1 MNVMDQ
7 SRETWITGIGLLS
20 SLGEGPD
27 VHRARLN
34 SGDVPVVDG
43 STYPTFLF
51 HPLGPVDF
59 DKQIPKKGDQR
70 QMELWQ
76 RIGTYTAGLALT
88 DAGVAGNQEIL
99 KRMDM
104 VVAAAGGERD
114 VKVDASIADDLR
126 KANNPE
132 AKLNERLSTELRPTL
147 FLAQL
152 SNLLAGN
159 ISIVHGVVGS
169 SRTFMGEE
177 GSGIEAI
184 RTAHARIGAGQSDIA
199 LVGGAYNAARPD
211 MLGLWEFASLH
222 YRDTFEP
229 VFAPGRKP
237 GMATGTGSAF
247 LVLES
252 RKHAEARGAKPV
264 AKITFVKSDR
274 AKREPGGVR
283 ASIGALI
290 EEAKQN
296 VKGTAAI
303 YSTAAGTEPAT
314 GEEAEVLQSANLP
327 VRNIAS
333 RIGQTFEPAFPFG
346 IALGAL
352 AVADGKLPASFPNVP
367 LEATNAD
374 GVKSIIVSTVGHW
387 RGEGVGIVEAID

>member
-1 MNVMDQ
+1 MNTMDK

-20 SLGEGPD
+20 SLGEGLET
-27 VHRARLN
+27 HQARLN
-34 SGDVPVVDG
+34 SGDVPVTDFK
-43 STYPTFLF
+43 TYPTFLF

-88 DAGVAGNQEIL
+88 NAGIAGNQELL

-104 VVAAAGGERD
+104 IVAAAGGERD
-114 VKVDASIADDLR
+114 VNVDASVADELR
-126 KANNPE
+126 RTNSPE
-132 AKLNERLSTELRPTL
+132 VKLNERLQNELRPTL

-177 GSGIEAI
+177 GSGIQAVQ
-184 RTAHARIGAGQSDIA
+184 TAHARIRAGQSELA

-211 MLGLWEFASLH
+211 MLGLWEFAKMH
-222 YRDTFEP
+222 YRDEYKP

-237 GMATGTGSAF
+237 GMATGTGSCF

-252 RKHAEARGAKPV
+252 RAHAEARGAKPI
-264 AKITFVKSDR
+264 AKITHVQSAR
-274 AKREPGGVR
+274 GKRDTGGVR
-283 ASIGALI
+283 TSIAALLD
-290 EEAKQN
+290 EAKQR
-296 VKGTAAI
+296 
-303 YSTAAGTEPAT
+303 AGNGAVYTSATGVEPAT
-314 GEEAEVLQSANLP
+314 HEEAEALKALNLP
-327 VRNIAS
+327 VRAVVS
-333 RIGQTFEPAFPFG
+333 RVGQTFESMFPFG
-346 IALGAL
+346 IAFAAL
-352 AVADGKLPASFPNVP
+352 AVSSGKLAAAMPDVP
-367 LEATNAD
+367 LENANVD

-387 RGEGVGIVEAID
+387 RGEGVGIVEAI

>member
-1 MNVMDQ
+1 MDA

-20 SLGEGPD
+20 SLGEGTEA
-27 VHRARLN
+27 HRAHLN
-34 SGDVPVVDG
+34 SGAAPITDFK
-43 STYPTFLF
+43 TYPTFLI

-70 QMELWQ
+70 QMEQWQ

-88 DAGVAGNQEIL
+88 DAGVAGNKDIL
-99 KRMDM
+99 TRIDM
-104 VVAAAGGERD
+104 IVAAAGGERD
-114 VKVDASIADDLR
+114 VKVDASIADELR
-126 KANNPE
+126 KANN
-132 AKLNERLSTELRPTL
+132 ADVKLNERLQSELRPTL

-177 GSGIEAI
+177 GSGIQAVQ
-184 RTAHARIGAGQSDIA
+184 TAHARIGGGQSDIA
-199 LVGGAYNAARPD
+199 LVGGAYNASRSD
-211 MLGLWEFASLH
+211 MLGLWEFGSMH
-222 YRDTFEP
+222 YRDEFKP

-237 GMATGTGSAF
+237 GMATGSGAVF
-247 LVLES
+247 LVMES

-264 AKITFVKSDR
+264 AKITYVKSDR
-274 AKREPGGVR
+274 AKRAPGAVK

-290 EEAKQN
+290 GDAKAHAKN
-296 VKGTAAI
+296 AGAI
-303 YSTAAGTEPAT
+303 YSMACGVEPAT
-314 GEEAEVLQSANLP
+314 AEEADALKSAGLP
-327 VRNIAS
+327 VRGIAS

-346 IALGAL
+346 IAFAAL
-352 AVADGKLPASFPNVP
+352 AVANGKVAAAMPGVP
-367 LEATNAD
+367 LETPAAD

-387 RGEGVGIVEAID
+387 RAEGVGIVEAIGS

>member
-1 MNVMDQ
+1 MEN
-7 SRETWITGIGLLS
+7 RETWITGIGLLS
-20 SLGEGPD
+20 SLGEGID
-27 VHRARLN
+27 THVARLN
-34 SGDVPVVDG
+34 SGDVPVTDFQ
-43 STYPTFLF
+43 TYPTFLF

-88 DAGVAGNQEIL
+88 DAGVAGNQELL

-104 VVAAAGGERD
+104 IVAAAGGERD
-114 VKVDASIADDLR
+114 IKVDASIAEELR
-126 KANNPE
+126 THNNPE
-132 AKLNERLSTELRPTL
+132 ARLNQRLLSELRPTL

-177 GSGIEAI
+177 GSGIQAVQ
-184 RTAHARIGAGQSDIA
+184 TAHARIKAGQSDLA

-211 MLGLWEFASLH
+211 MLGLWEFAHLH
-222 YRDTFEP
+222 YRDEFKP

-237 GMATGTGSAF
+237 GMATGTGSCF

-252 RKHAEARGAKPV
+252 RKHAEARG
-264 AKITFVKSDR
+264 
-274 AKREPGGVR
+274 VR
-283 ASIGALI
+283 ATVSALV
-290 EEAKQN
+290 EAARKYAPN
-296 VKGTAAI
+296 ASAI
-303 YSTAAGTEPAT
+303 YTSATGAEPAT
-314 GEEAEVLQSANLP
+314 SEEAEALKAAGLP
-327 VRNIAS
+327 VRSVVS
-333 RIGQTFEPAFPFG
+333 RIGQTFESMFPFG
-346 IALGAL
+346 IAFAAL
-352 AVADGKLPASFPNVP
+352 AIANGKLAAPMPDVP
-367 LEATNAD
+367 LESAGAD

-387 RGEGVGIVEAID
+387 RGEGAGIVEAI

>member
-1 MNVMDQ
+1 MDV

-20 SLGEGPD
+20 SLGEG
-27 VHRARLN
+27 VETHRARLN
-34 SGDVPVVDG
+34 SGDVPVTDFK
-43 STYPTFLF
+43 TYPSFLF

-88 DAGVAGNQEIL
+88 DAGVAGNQELL

-104 VVAAAGGERD
+104 IVAAAGGERD
-114 VKVDASIADDLR
+114 INVDASVADELR
-126 KANNPE
+126 HSNNPE
-132 AKLNERLSTELRPTL
+132 ARLNERLQSELRPTL

-177 GSGIEAI
+177 GSGVQAI
-184 RTAHARIGAGQSDIA
+184 QTAQARIAAGQSDLA
-199 LVGGAYNAARPD
+199 LVGGAYNAARSD
-211 MLGLWEFASLH
+211 MLGLWEFAKLH
-222 YRDTFEP
+222 YRDEYKP

-264 AKITFVKSDR
+264 ARISYVQSAR
-274 AKREPGGVR
+274 AKRDAGGVR
-283 ASIGALI
+283 NSVAALI
-290 EEAKQN
+290 EDAK
-296 VKGTAAI
+296 KHAKSAGAI
-303 YSTAAGTEPAT
+303 YSTATGVEPVTA
-314 GEEAEVLQSANLP
+314 EEAEALKASGLP
-327 VRNIAS
+327 VRAIVS
-333 RIGQTFEPAFPFG
+333 RIGQTFESMFPFG
-346 IALGAL
+346 IAFAAL
-352 AVADGKLPASFPNVP
+352 AVGNGKLAAAMPNVP
-367 LEATNAD
+367 LETAGPD

-387 RGEGVGIVEAID
+387 RGEGVGIVEAI

>member
-1 MNVMDQ
+1 MDT

-20 SLGEGPD
+20 SLGEGIET
-27 VHRARLN
+27 HQTRLN
-34 SGDVPVVDG
+34 SGDVPVTE
-43 STYPTFLF
+43 SKTYPGFLF

-88 DAGVAGNQEIL
+88 HAGVAGNQDLL

-104 VVAAAGGERD
+104 IVAAAGGERD
-114 VKVDASIADDLR
+114 VNVDASVADELR
-126 KANNPE
+126 QHNNPE
-132 AKLNERLSTELRPTL
+132 VRLNERLQSELRPTL

-177 GSGIEAI
+177 GSGVQAVQ
-184 RTAHARIGAGQSDIA
+184 TAHARIKAGQSDLA

-211 MLGLWEFASLH
+211 MLGLWEFASMH
-222 YRDTFEP
+222 FRGGEFQP

-237 GMATGTGSAF
+237 GMATGTGSCF

-252 RKHAEARGAKPV
+252 RKHAEARGAKPI
-264 AKITFVKSDR
+264 AKITYVESAR
-274 AKREPGGVR
+274 ARREAAGSVR
-283 ASIGALI
+283 ASVNALI
-290 EEAKQN
+290 ENAK
-296 VKGTAAI
+296 KKASSASAI
-303 YSTAAGTEPAT
+303 YTSATGVEPAT
-314 GEEAEVLQSANLP
+314 GEEAEALQAAGLP
-327 VRNIAS
+327 VRSVVS
-333 RIGQTFEPAFPFG
+333 RVGQTFESMFPFG
-346 IALGAL
+346 IAFAAL
-352 AVADGKLPASFPNVP
+352 ALSSGKLAAAMPNVP
-367 LEATNAD
+367 LETSGPD

-387 RGEGVGIVEAID
+387 RGEGIGIVEAI

>member
-1 MNVMDQ
+1 MDT

-20 SLGEGPD
+20 SLGEGIET
-27 VHRARLN
+27 HRTRLN
-34 SGDVPVVDG
+34 SGDVPVTEPNTFP
-43 STYPTFLF
+43 SFLF

-99 KRMDM
+99 KKIDM
-104 VVAAAGGERD
+104 IVAAAGGERD
-114 VKVDASIADDLR
+114 VKVDASIADELR
-126 KANNPE
+126 TANNPE
-132 AKLNERLSTELRPTL
+132 AKLNERLQSELRPTL

-177 GSGIEAI
+177 GSGVQAVQ
-184 RTAHARIGAGQSDIA
+184 TAHARIRAGQSEIA

-211 MLGLWEFASLH
+211 MLGLWEFAKMH
-222 YRDTFEP
+222 YRDEYKP
-229 VFAPGRKP
+229 VFAPGRKA
-237 GMATGTGSAF
+237 GMATGTGSCF

-252 RKHAEARGAKPV
+252 RKHAEARGAKPI
-264 AKITFVKSDR
+264 AKITYVQSAR
-274 AKREPGGVR
+274 AKRDPGGVR
-283 ASIGALI
+283 ETVATLI
-290 EEAKQN
+290 ENAKQHAH
-296 VKGTAAI
+296 GAGAI
-303 YSTAAGTEPAT
+303 YTSAT
-314 GEEAEVLQSANLP
+314 GVEPVTSEEAEALKAAGLP
-327 VRNIAS
+327 VRAVVS
-333 RIGQTFEPAFPFG
+333 RIGQTFESMFPFG
-346 IALGAL
+346 IAFAAL
-352 AVADGKLPASFPNVP
+352 AVADGKLAAAMPNVP
-367 LEATNAD
+367 LESAGMD

-387 RGEGVGIVEAID
+387 RGEGVGIVEAI

>member
-1 MNVMDQ
+1 MEN
-7 SRETWITGIGLLS
+7 RETWITGIGLLS
-20 SLGEGPD
+20 SLGEGID
-27 VHRARLN
+27 THVARLN
-34 SGDVPVVDG
+34 SGDVPVTDFQ
-43 STYPTFLF
+43 TYPTFLF

-88 DAGVAGNQEIL
+88 DAGVAGNQELL

-104 VVAAAGGERD
+104 IVAAAGGERD
-114 VKVDASIADDLR
+114 IKVDASIAEELR
-126 KANNPE
+126 THNNPE
-132 AKLNERLSTELRPTL
+132 ARLNQRLLSELRPTL

-177 GSGIEAI
+177 GSGIQAVQ
-184 RTAHARIGAGQSDIA
+184 TAHARIKAGQSDLA

-211 MLGLWEFASLH
+211 MLGLWEFAHLH
-222 YRDTFEP
+222 YRDEFKP

-237 GMATGTGSAF
+237 GMATGTGSCF

-252 RKHAEARGAKPV
+252 RKHAEARGAKPI
-264 AKITFVKSDR
+264 AKLMHVESAR
-274 AKREPGGVR
+274 SKRDAGGVR
-283 ASIGALI
+283 ATVSALV
-290 EEAKQN
+290 EAARKYAPN
-296 VKGTAAI
+296 ASAI
-303 YSTAAGTEPAT
+303 YTSATGAEPAT
-314 GEEAEVLQSANLP
+314 SEEAEALKAAGLP
-327 VRNIAS
+327 VRSVVS
-333 RIGQTFEPAFPFG
+333 RIGQTFESMFPFG
-346 IALGAL
+346 IAFAAL
-352 AVADGKLPASFPNVP
+352 AIANGKLAAPMPDVP
-367 LEATNAD
+367 LESAGAD

-387 RGEGVGIVEAID
+387 RGEGAGIVEAI

>member
-1 MNVMDQ
+1 MDT

-20 SLGEGPD
+20 SLGEGKET
-27 VHRARLN
+27 HRTRLN
-34 SGDVPVVDG
+34 SGDVPVTESNTFPG
-43 STYPTFLF
+43 FLF

-99 KRMDM
+99 KKIDM
-104 VVAAAGGERD
+104 IVAAAGGERD
-114 VKVDASIADDLR
+114 VKVDASIADELR
-126 KANNPE
+126 TANNPE
-132 AKLNERLSTELRPTL
+132 AKLNERLQGELRPTL

-177 GSGIEAI
+177 GSGVQAVQ
-184 RTAHARIGAGQSDIA
+184 TAHARIRAGQSEIA

-211 MLGLWEFASLH
+211 MLGLWEFAKMH
-222 YRDTFEP
+222 YRDEYKP
-229 VFAPGRKP
+229 VFAPGRKA
-237 GMATGTGSAF
+237 GMATGTGSCF

-252 RKHAEARGAKPV
+252 RKHAEARGAKPI
-264 AKITFVKSDR
+264 AKITYVESAR
-274 AKREPGGVR
+274 AKRGPGSVR
-283 ASIGALI
+283 ETVATLLEDAKKQAHGA
-290 EEAKQN
+290 
-296 VKGTAAI
+296 GAI
-303 YSTAAGTEPAT
+303 YTSATGVEPVTSEEGEALKAAG
-314 GEEAEVLQSANLP
+314 LP
-327 VRNIAS
+327 VRAVVS
-333 RIGQTFEPAFPFG
+333 RIGQTFESMFPFG
-346 IALGAL
+346 IAFAAL
-352 AVADGKLPASFPNVP
+352 AVADGKLAAAMPNVP
-367 LEATNAD
+367 LESMGAD

-387 RGEGVGIVEAID
+387 RGEGVGVVEAI